1 MAEQKSDK
9 IELSTAEVDAILLTV
24 RTAELVAKVANKF
37 KYALGGPAIQ
47 AAQRAGSEI
56 GKGLRTY
63 ALARKL
69 HHFREADEALGD
81 LRFAVEVL
89 LCAGQVTAE
98 EKAVFDDQFRL
109 TRPQVL
115 SLISSTEHRLSER
128 KRTEDGADVYPGQN
142 PGGNAPG
149 ATS

>member
-1 MAEQKSDK
+1 MAEQNSSQ
-9 IELSTAEVDAILLTV
+9 IELSQAEIDAILLTV

-37 KYALGGPAIQ
+37 KYTLGGPAMQ
-47 AAQRAGSEI
+47 AAQRAGSET
-56 GKGLRTY
+56 GKGIRDF
-63 ALARKL
+63 ALPRKL
-69 HHFREADEALGD
+69 NHFREADEALGD

-98 EKAVFDDQFRL
+98 EKAVFDEQFRR

-115 SLISSTEHRLSER
+115 SLLSSTERRLAER
-128 KRTEDGADVYPGQN
+128 KRAGGGQDASGQN

>member
-9 IELSTAEVDAILLTV
+9 IELSTAEVDAIQLTV
-24 RTAELVAKVANKF
+24 RVAELVAKVSNKF
-37 KYALGGPAIQ
+37 KYTLGGPAMQ
-47 AAQRAGSEI
+47 AAQRAGSEV
-56 GKGLRTY
+56 GKGLRAY
-63 ALARKL
+63 ALPVKL

-89 LCAGQVTAE
+89 LSAGQVTPE
-98 EKAVFDDQFRL
+98 EKAVFDDQFRW

-128 KRTEDGADVYPGQN
+128 KRTEGGADVYSGRN